1 MIIEIPIEILDVT
14 FRVEKEDPLKPLMDV
29 INSVK
34 IVDSNSQSIHRL
46 DAISLAIIKI
56 HEWNILHQ
64 LCEIYGKESIGIYEK
79 NLSLEGNFTG
89 SIMLNHPKTRCEQIR
104 RPSQGWH
111 PRFRMVIRCVEDR
124 QEKYSETRAPT

>member
-29 INSVK
+29 ISSVK

-46 DAISLAIIKI
+46 DAISRSPSSRSNNSEYTTLK
-56 HEWNILHQ
+56 

-79 NLSLEGNFTG
+79 KNLSLEGNFTG
-89 SIMLNHPKTRCEQIR
+89 RSINRLKPIEKIRRCEQIR
-104 RPSQGWH
+104 RPSQGTGI
-111 PRFRMVIRCVEDR
+111 PVFRDGLSGGVRR
-124 QEKYSETRAPT
+124 